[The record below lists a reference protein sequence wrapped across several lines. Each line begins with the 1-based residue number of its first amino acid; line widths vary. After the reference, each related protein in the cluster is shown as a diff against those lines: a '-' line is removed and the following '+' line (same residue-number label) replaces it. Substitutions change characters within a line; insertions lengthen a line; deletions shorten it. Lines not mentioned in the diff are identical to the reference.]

1 MLKKTILDMGR
12 DSVEEFRRKEKIG
25 LTMVLDNIR
34 SLNNIG
40 SIFRTSDAFRVERA
54 AALRHHGHAPP
65 RPKSTRQPSEPRTRW
80 PGNTA
85 PTRLRRWPG

>member
-40 SIFRTSDAFRVERA
+40 SIFRTSDAFRV
-54 AALRHHGHAPP
+54 
-65 RPKSTRQPSEPRTRW
+65 
-80 PGNTA
+80 
-85 PTRLRRWPG
+85 

>member
-40 SIFRTSDAFRVERA
+40 SIFRTSDAFRVERLLLCGITA
-54 AALRHHGHAPP
+54 TPP
-65 RPKSTRQPSEPRTRW
+65 LARNPQDSPRSR
-80 PGNTA
+80 GLGGLGI
-85 PTRLRRWPG
+85 LRRHA